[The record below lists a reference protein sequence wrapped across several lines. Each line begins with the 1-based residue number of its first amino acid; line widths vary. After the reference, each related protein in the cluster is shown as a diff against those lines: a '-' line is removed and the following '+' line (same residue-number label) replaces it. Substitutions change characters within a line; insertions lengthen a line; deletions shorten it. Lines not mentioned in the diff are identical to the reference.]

1 MKFRNGTGI
10 AIMSKTYTTDK
21 GRKKINILIDHI
33 HILPAAYFLARPL
46 KLVQTSLKVK
56 RSCGCAVSGRIFLCK
71 QRVFSP
77 KTFPLSRL
85 YNGRSWQRKQT
96 TDGKVIKTQKRT
108 AYKLVYE

>member
-33 HILPAAYFLARPL
+33 HILPAAYFLAHPL

-56 RSCGCAVSGRIFLCK
+56 RSGGYAVSGGIFLCK
-71 QRVFSP
+71 QRVFPENLFYFTSVQW
-77 KTFPLSRL
+77 TL
-85 YNGRSWQRKQT
+85 
-96 TDGKVIKTQKRT
+96 T
-108 AYKLVYE
+108 AAETSD